1 MKMPDKNTFR
11 LCILRE
17 QRVKLLKPD
26 TWPSNI
32 AITPWIFRKRQNH
45 SEEEAATV
53 GLVANPADQFTHGRD
68 EVSAAQLN
76 AYDSTSATALASVV
90 DITGSIGNHSDDVV
104 TAQLHSSAVTDNDME
119 TNIPYPI
126 FHRVSLL
133 LHLYLNFIAFHV
145 QPRFIQVW
153 MCSSPRAGDCCEYG

>member
-53 GLVANPADQFTHGRD
+53 RLVADPAAQSTHGRD
-68 EVSAAQLN
+68 EVSAAQFN
-76 AYDSTSATALASVV
+76 VYDSTSATALASVV
-90 DITGSIGNHSDDVV
+90 DITGGGIGNHSDDVV
-104 TAQLHSSAVTDNDME
+104 TAQLHSSAVIDNDME
-119 TNIPYPI
+119 TTITCHYD
-126 FHRVSLL
+126 
-133 LHLYLNFIAFHV
+133 A
-145 QPRFIQVW
+145 
-153 MCSSPRAGDCCEYG
+153 